1 MFFRF
6 TLTKKF
12 YIIVLTIFHGG
23 CFMENTKLFQVV
35 ANGYNCTQVDE
46 YIRILKEEYK
56 KVYDY
61 AKAKDTLVAKTNERL
76 DEVQKENEVLSVE
89 ASRLVEKVK
98 QFGAQLA
105 QNVSE
110 AEKTD
115 EKIKQLEAQ
124 LAQMSSAPAVAAQE
138 PQDNSVLLRSISTMT
153 MLSEEIVRENRELRK
168 RVEAL
173 ENK

>member
-1 MFFRF
+1 M
-6 TLTKKF
+6 T
-12 YIIVLTIFHGG
+12 IIFHGG
-23 CFMENTKLFQVV
+23 CFMENTKLFQVG

-61 AKAKDTLVAKTNERL
+61 AKAKDDLIAKANEKLVAM
-76 DEVQKENEVLSVE
+76 QKEKE
-89 ASRLVEKVK
+89 ALRASGV
-98 QFGAQLA
+98 QL
-105 QNVSE
+105 E
-110 AEKTD
+110 ER
-115 EKIKQLEAQ
+115 IKQLEAQ
-124 LAQMSSAPAVAAQE
+124 LAQKASAPAAAAQE
-138 PQDNSVLLRSISTMT
+138 PQDNAVLLRSISTMT

>member
-1 MFFRF
+1 
-6 TLTKKF
+6 
-12 YIIVLTIFHGG
+12 
-23 CFMENTKLFQVV
+23 MENTKLFQVG

-61 AKAKDTLVAKTNERL
+61 AKAKDDLIAKTNERL

-98 QFGAQLA
+98 QFESQLA

-110 AEKTD
+110 AEKFN

-124 LAQMSSAPAVAAQE
+124 LALTASASSAVVQE
-138 PQDNSVLLRSISTMT
+138 SQDNSVLLRSISTMT

>member
-1 MFFRF
+1 
-6 TLTKKF
+6 
-12 YIIVLTIFHGG
+12 
-23 CFMENTKLFQVV
+23 MENTKLFQVG

-61 AKAKDTLVAKTNERL
+61 AKAKDALIAKTNERL

-98 QFGAQLA
+98 QF
-105 QNVSE
+105 
-110 AEKTD
+110 
-115 EKIKQLEAQ
+115 EAQ
-124 LAQMSSAPAVAAQE
+124 LAQIESAPAVVVQE